1 MPGQSSSPYGE
12 TDTSADS
19 APPTATTAGS
29 NSIRWG
35 PHGRAMTACLV
46 AVNVALVALVYLY
59 FWRVFSRKRAASS
72 SVAADDDEE
81 DDASSSGSVP
91 S

>member
-1 MPGQSSSPYGE
+1 
-12 TDTSADS
+12 
-19 APPTATTAGS
+19 
-29 NSIRWG
+29 
-35 PHGRAMTACLV
+35 MTACLV